1 MTVELWALILTGV
14 SVTGSVLLGVW
25 GMLAHYETRNDKA
38 HADLGRRIDGMNG
51 RMDTLFQALVEGRS

>member
-38 HADLGRRIDGMNG
+38 HADLGRRIGGMNG

>member
-1 MTVELWALILTGV
+1 MTVEVWAVILTGV
-14 SVTGSVLLGVW
+14 SVTGGVLLGVW